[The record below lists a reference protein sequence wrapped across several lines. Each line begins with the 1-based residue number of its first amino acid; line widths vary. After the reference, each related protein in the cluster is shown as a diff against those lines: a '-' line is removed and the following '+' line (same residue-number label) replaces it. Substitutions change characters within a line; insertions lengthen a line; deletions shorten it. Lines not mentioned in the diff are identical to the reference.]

1 MAETLLHQ
9 DLREL
14 ATQSNERAFDAIIVG
29 GGSSGL
35 TVARTLHES
44 GARVVVL
51 EAGPAPFLTHV
62 TNTDLR
68 FARQLQRNLR
78 GAVQYNQS
86 LAAGGTFGPNFGC
99 LGGRSLF
106 WNGAAPRYSATDFAG
121 WPQAAIPS
129 VAEYTWAEA
138 QFRVSTALGRTPLAS
153 RLLAALSGQGIP
165 FEPGPFALDADGLYT
180 GRLTAGVASALGPFF
195 RACGDA
201 LAQPQP
207 TIHLAID
214 ALAQAV
220 LFDGT
225 KVCGLLVASP
235 GSAKSVEILARSVVL
250 CGGGIES
257 IRLASMS
264 GVPDPSERIGKGLQ
278 EHLFYLVNLH
288 GSKHYDPKHPDTAV
302 IYRRAAS
309 AETHQW
315 EMHAPGSRMLAI
327 DDGTPWVPAAT
338 APYEF
343 MLRAFAATEK
353 RDDNRVVAAVGGLGS
368 ATVHFTHSEADE
380 RRKEMIATDAE
391 RVCGALGL
399 TATQA
404 PNIGSV
410 ARFRPFGGSYHEAGG
425 LDMGEDVTRS
435 VLDPWGR
442 FHHVQ
447 GLVCADAAAFPR
459 IPATNPHLT
468 VMAVARRKALRL
480 VQDLQTQA

>member
-1 MAETLLHQ
+1 MGTLLEQ

-14 ATQSNERAFDAIIVG
+14 ATRSNERAFDAVIVG

-44 GARVVVL
+44 GARVAIL

-68 FARQLQRNLR
+68 FSRQLQRNLR

-86 LAAGGTFGPNFGC
+86 LAAGGVFGPNFGC

-106 WNGAAPRYSATDFAG
+106 WNGAAPRYADTDFAG

-129 VAEYTWAEA
+129 AAEYAWAEA

-153 RLLAALSGQGIP
+153 RLLTALSAQGII
-165 FEPGPFALDADGLYT
+165 FEPGPFALDADGLFT
-180 GRLTAGVASALGPFF
+180 GRLSAGVASALGPFF

-201 LAQPQP
+201 LLQQPP
-207 TIHLAID
+207 TIHVAVE

-220 LFDGT
+220 LLSGS
-225 KVCGLLVASP
+225 KVRGLLVAPP
-235 GSAKSVEILARSVVL
+235 GGAGSVEVMARSVVL

-257 IRLASMS
+257 IRLAAVS
-264 GVPDPSERIGKGLQ
+264 GVADPFERIGKGLQ

-288 GSKHYDPKHPDTAV
+288 GFHHYDSQRPDTAV
-302 IYRRAAS
+302 IYGRAAS

-315 EMHAPGSRMLAI
+315 ELHAPGSRLLAI
-327 DDGTPWVPAAT
+327 DDGTPWAPAAT
-338 APYEF
+338 SPFEF

-353 RDDNRVVAAVGGLGS
+353 RDDNRVVAAAGGLGS

-380 RRKEMIATDAE
+380 RRKEMIAADAT

-404 PNIGSV
+404 PDIGSV
-410 ARFRPFGGSYHEAGG
+410 ARFRPFGNSYHEAGG

-435 VLDPWGR
+435 VVDPWGR